1 MPSDK
6 SRRSPSGP
14 VSQYKFVP
22 PEITGSSRDM
32 TCSANSVTTF
42 QVTVDY
48 ARVGDISLVNA
59 VTPQYGSQAFYPSG
73 LAMGGS
79 RVVTTDVVE
88 FEVINPTAG
97 DKIPT
102 TIAVIVEIFRAP
114 MNGYLE

>member
-14 VSQYKFVP
+14 VSQYKYTP
-22 PEITGSSRDM
+22 DPITGSGRDM
-32 TCSANSVTTF
+32 TCSARTVTTF

-48 ARVGDISLVNA
+48 ARVGDVSLVNA
-59 VTPQYGSQAFYPSG
+59 VTPVGGNVAMLTG
-73 LAMGGS
+73 LGVGGS
-79 RVVTTDVVE
+79 RVATTDVVE

-97 DKIPT
+97 DIVPT